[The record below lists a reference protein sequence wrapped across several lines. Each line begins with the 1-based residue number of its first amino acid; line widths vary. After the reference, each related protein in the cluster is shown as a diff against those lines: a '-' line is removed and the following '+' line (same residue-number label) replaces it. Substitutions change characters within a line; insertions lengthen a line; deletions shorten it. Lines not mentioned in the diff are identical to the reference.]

1 MSAAG
6 AAVVALLSGA
16 GLAVA
21 TGSAGPA
28 AYVSEAGVP
37 GADYAGLY
45 RTSVLGIAVALALLG
60 FALSPRP
67 GFALSPRRGFALRSR
82 LGFAL
87 SPRPG
92 LAAGTHL
99 GSGAAGFAA
108 MFSLVSAVA
117 PCSPG
122 CPLPPHETPTPTD
135 LVHAGASIAGLA
147 LTALVMLVLAV
158 RASDPLARRISAVGA
173 AVAVPLLAAAG
184 LSMLLVGRG
193 LVTGLLERVALVA
206 CVGWLV
212 TAALR
217 RSATAWVPGAG
228 NISSP
233 PYLPGHGDRRSGD
246 STYS

>member
-6 AAVVALLSGA
+6 AAVVALLGGA

-45 RTSVLGIAVALALLG
+45 RASVLGIAVALALLG

-67 GFALSPRRGFALRSR
+67 GFALSPR

-92 LAAGTHL
+92 FAAGTHL
-99 GSGAAGFAA
+99 GSGVAGFAA

-122 CPLPPHETPTPTD
+122 CPLPPHEPPTPTD

-193 LVTGLLERVALVA
+193 LVTGLLERVALLA

-233 PYLPGHGDRRSGD
+233 PYLPGHGDRRSRD